1 MGFTCGLV
9 GLPNA
14 GKSTLFGALTRTK
27 AQSGNYAF
35 TTIEPNSGIV
45 PVPDKRLDEITSY
58 IQTKKIVPTSME
70 FVDIAGLIKGAS
82 KGEGLG
88 NQFLGHIREVD
99 AIAHVVRCF
108 EDGNVPHVSDAID
121 PASDID
127 IINTELMI
135 ADMESLERRK
145 TKIEKLAKSGDKEAR
160 SQMEVIKKLIRSI
173 NENIPARAVTDFSEE
188 DKKFL
193 KSLTLLSA
201 KPVLYICNVMD
212 PGDTE
217 STLVLKV
224 KEIAKQD
231 GSAIVALAGKIEGE
245 IMEIENPDE
254 QKMFM
259 EEMGLTE
266 TGLDRMIATG
276 YGLLELSTFF
286 TAGEKETRAWTIPK
300 NSKAPEAAGVIH
312 SDFEK
317 GFIRAEVYRLEELQK
332 YKTEAGIKEA
342 GKLRVEGKDYLVQD
356 GDIMHFRFNVK
367 ILIPPDW
374 YQRTWRFIL

>member
-45 PVPDKRLDEITSY
+45 PVPDKRLDTITSY
-58 IQTKKIVPTSME
+58 VQTKKIVPTTME

-88 NQFLGHIREVD
+88 NKFLGHIREVD

-108 EDGNVPHVSDAID
+108 EDGNVPHVSDVID
-121 PASDID
+121 PAADID
-127 IINTELMI
+127 TINTELMI
-135 ADMESLERRK
+135 ADMEALERRK

-160 SQMEVIKKLIRSI
+160 SQMEVLKKLIESI
-173 NENIPARAVTDFSEE
+173 NNGRPARAVTGLNDE
-188 DKKFL
+188 DQSFV

-212 PGDTE
+212 PGDTDNE
-217 STLVLKV
+217 LVQKV
-224 KEIAKQD
+224 KAIAEED
-231 GSAIVALAGKIEGE
+231 GSVVVALAGKIEGE
-245 IMEIENPDE
+245 IMEMEDPEE
-254 QKMFM
+254 QQMFM

-276 YGLLELSTFF
+276 YGLLELSTYF

-300 NSKAPEAAGVIH
+300 NSKAPQAAGAIH
-312 SDFEK
+312 TDFEK
-317 GFIRAEVYRLEELQK
+317 GFIRAEVYSLEDLEK
-332 YKTEAGIKEA
+332 YQTEAAIKEA
-342 GKLRVEGKDYLVQD
+342 GKLRVEGKDYVVQD
-356 GDIMHFRFNVK
+356 GDIMHFRFNV
-367 ILIPPDW
+367 
-374 YQRTWRFIL
+374 

>member
-45 PVPDKRLDEITSY
+45 PVPDKRLDTITSY
-58 IQTKKIVPTSME
+58 VQTKKIVPTTME

-88 NQFLGHIREVD
+88 NKFLGHIREVD

-108 EDGNVPHVSDAID
+108 EDGNVPHVSDVID
-121 PASDID
+121 PAADID
-127 IINTELMI
+127 TINTELMI
-135 ADMESLERRK
+135 SDMEALERRK

-160 SQMEVIKKLIRSI
+160 SQMEVLKKLIESI
-173 NENIPARAVTDFSEE
+173 NNGRPARAVTGLTDE
-188 DKKFL
+188 DQRFV

-212 PGDTE
+212 PGDTDNE
-217 STLVLKV
+217 LVQKV
-224 KEIAKQD
+224 KAIAEDD
-231 GSAIVALAGKIEGE
+231 GSVVVALAGKIEGE
-245 IMEIENPDE
+245 IMEMEDPEE
-254 QKMFM
+254 QQMFM

-276 YGLLELSTFF
+276 YGLLELSTYF

-300 NSKAPEAAGVIH
+300 NSKAPQAAGAIH
-312 SDFEK
+312 TDFEK
-317 GFIRAEVYRLEELQK
+317 GFIRAEVYSLEDLEK
-332 YKTEAGIKEA
+332 YKTEAAIKEA
-342 GKLRVEGKDYLVQD
+342 GKLRVEGKDYVVQD
-356 GDIMHFRFNVK
+356 GDIMHFRFNV
-367 ILIPPDW
+367 
-374 YQRTWRFIL
+374 

>member
-45 PVPDKRLDEITSY
+45 PVPDKRLDTITSY
-58 IQTKKIVPTSME
+58 VQTKKIVPTTME

-88 NQFLGHIREVD
+88 NKFLGHIREVD

-108 EDGNVPHVSDAID
+108 EDGNVPHVSDVID
-121 PASDID
+121 PAADID
-127 IINTELMI
+127 TINTELMI
-135 ADMESLERRK
+135 SDMEALERRK

-160 SQMEVIKKLIRSI
+160 SQMEVLKKLIESI
-173 NENIPARAVTDFSEE
+173 NNGRPARAVTGLTDE
-188 DKKFL
+188 DQRFV

-212 PGDTE
+212 PGDTNNE
-217 STLVLKV
+217 LVQKV
-224 KEIAKQD
+224 KVIAEED
-231 GSAIVALAGKIEGE
+231 GSVVVALAGKIEGE
-245 IMEIENPDE
+245 IMEMEDPEE
-254 QKMFM
+254 QQIFM

-276 YGLLELSTFF
+276 YGLLELSTYF

-300 NSKAPEAAGVIH
+300 NSKAPQAAGAIH
-312 SDFEK
+312 TDFEK
-317 GFIRAEVYRLEELQK
+317 GFIRAEVYSLEDLEK
-332 YKTEAGIKEA
+332 YQTEAAIKEA
-342 GKLRVEGKDYLVQD
+342 GKLRVEGKDYVVQD
-356 GDIMHFRFNVK
+356 GDIMHFRFNV
-367 ILIPPDW
+367 
-374 YQRTWRFIL
+374 

>member
-45 PVPDKRLDEITSY
+45 PVPDKRLDTITHFV
-58 IQTKKIVPTSME
+58 QTKKIVPTTME

-88 NQFLGHIREVD
+88 NKFLGHIREVD

-108 EDGNVPHVSDAID
+108 EDGNVPHVSDIID
-121 PASDID
+121 PAADID
-127 IINTELMI
+127 TINTELMI
-135 ADMESLERRK
+135 ADMDSLDKRK

-160 SQMEVIKKLIRSI
+160 SQMEVLQALIEGI
-173 NENIPARAVTDFSEE
+173 NNGHPARALTGLSDE
-188 DKKFL
+188 DQNFV

-212 PGDTE
+212 PGDTDNE
-217 STLVLKV
+217 LVQKV
-224 KEIAKQD
+224 KAIAEQD
-231 GSAIVALAGKIEGE
+231 GSVVVALAGKIEGE
-245 IMEIENPDE
+245 IMEMEDPEE
-254 QKMFM
+254 QQMFM
-259 EEMGLTE
+259 KEMGLNE

-276 YGLLELSTFF
+276 YGLLELSTYF

-300 NSKAPEAAGVIH
+300 NSKAPQAAGAIH

-317 GFIRAEVYRLEELQK
+317 GFIRAEVYCLEDLEK
-332 YKTEAGIKEA
+332 YKTEAAIKEA
-342 GKLRVEGKDYLVQD
+342 GKLRVEGKDYVVQD
-356 GDIMHFRFNVK
+356 GDIMHFRFNV
-367 ILIPPDW
+367 
-374 YQRTWRFIL
+374 

>member
-45 PVPDKRLDEITSY
+45 PVPDKRLDTITHY
-58 IQTKKIVPTSME
+58 VQTKKVVPTTME

-88 NQFLGHIREVD
+88 NKFLGHIREVD

-108 EDGNVPHVSDAID
+108 EDGNVPHVSDVID
-121 PASDID
+121 PAADID
-127 IINTELMI
+127 TINTELMI
-135 ADMESLERRK
+135 ADMESLDKRK

-160 SQMEVIKKLIRSI
+160 SQMEVLKNLIEGI
-173 NENIPARAVTDFSEE
+173 NNGKPARALTGLSDE
-188 DKKFL
+188 DQNFV

-212 PGDTE
+212 PGDTDNE
-217 STLVLKV
+217 LVQKV
-224 KEIAKQD
+224 KAIAEED
-231 GSAIVALAGKIEGE
+231 GSVVVALAGKIEGE
-245 IMEIENPDE
+245 IMEMEDPEE
-254 QKMFM
+254 QQMFM

-276 YGLLELSTFF
+276 YGLLELSTYF

-300 NSKAPEAAGVIH
+300 NSKAPQAAGAIH

-317 GFIRAEVYRLEELQK
+317 GFIRAEVYSLEDLEK
-332 YKTEAGIKEA
+332 HKTEAAIKEA
-342 GKLRVEGKDYLVQD
+342 GKLRVEGKEYVVQD
-356 GDIMHFRFNVK
+356 GDIMHFRFNV
-367 ILIPPDW
+367 
-374 YQRTWRFIL
+374 

>member
-45 PVPDKRLDEITSY
+45 PVPDKRLDTITSY
-58 IQTKKIVPTSME
+58 VQTKKIVPTTME

-88 NQFLGHIREVD
+88 NKFLGHIREVD

-108 EDGNVPHVSDAID
+108 EDGNVPHVSDIID
-121 PASDID
+121 PAADID
-127 IINTELMI
+127 TINTELMI
-135 ADMESLERRK
+135 SDMESLDKRK
-145 TKIEKLAKSGDKEAR
+145 TKIEKLAKSGDKDAR
-160 SQMEVIKKLIRSI
+160 SQMEVLKKLIESI
-173 NENIPARAVTDFSEE
+173 NNGRPARAVTGLSDE
-188 DKKFL
+188 DQSFV
-193 KSLTLLSA
+193 KSLALLSA

-212 PGDTE
+212 PGDTNSE
-217 STLVLKV
+217 LVQKV
-224 KEIAKQD
+224 KAIAEED
-231 GSAIVALAGKIEGE
+231 GSVVVALAGKIEGE
-245 IMEIENPDE
+245 IMEMEDPEE
-254 QKMFM
+254 QQMFM

-276 YGLLELSTFF
+276 YGLLELSTYF

-300 NSKAPEAAGVIH
+300 NSKAPQAAGAIH

-317 GFIRAEVYRLEELQK
+317 GFIRAEVYSLEDLEK
-332 YKTEAGIKEA
+332 HKTEAAIKEA
-342 GKLRVEGKDYLVQD
+342 GKLRVEGKDYVVQD
-356 GDIMHFRFNVK
+356 GDIMHFRFNV
-367 ILIPPDW
+367 
-374 YQRTWRFIL
+374 

>member
-45 PVPDKRLDEITSY
+45 PVPDKRLDTITHY
-58 IQTKKIVPTSME
+58 VQTKKIVPTTME

-88 NQFLGHIREVD
+88 NKFLGHIREVD

-108 EDGNVPHVSDAID
+108 EDGNVPHVSDIID
-121 PASDID
+121 PTADID
-127 IINTELMI
+127 TINTELMI
-135 ADMESLERRK
+135 SDMESLDKRK

-160 SQMEVIKKLIRSI
+160 SQMEVLKKLIESI
-173 NENIPARAVTDFSEE
+173 NNGRPARAVTGLSDE
-188 DKKFL
+188 DQNFV
-193 KSLTLLSA
+193 KSLALLSA

-212 PGDTE
+212 PGDTNSE
-217 STLVLKV
+217 LVQKV
-224 KEIAKQD
+224 KAIAEED
-231 GSAIVALAGKIEGE
+231 GSVVVALAGKIEGE
-245 IMEIENPDE
+245 IMEMEDPEE
-254 QKMFM
+254 QQMFM

-276 YGLLELSTFF
+276 YGLLELSTYF

-300 NSKAPEAAGVIH
+300 NSKAPQAAGAIH

-317 GFIRAEVYRLEELQK
+317 GFIRAEVYSLEDLEK
-332 YKTEAGIKEA
+332 HKTEAAIKEA
-342 GKLRVEGKDYLVQD
+342 GKLRVEGKDYVVQD
-356 GDIMHFRFNVK
+356 GDIMHFRFNV
-367 ILIPPDW
+367 
-374 YQRTWRFIL
+374 

>member
-45 PVPDKRLDEITSY
+45 PVPDKRLDTITHY
-58 IQTKKIVPTSME
+58 IQTKKIVPTTME

-88 NQFLGHIREVD
+88 NKFLGHIREVD

-108 EDGNVPHVSDAID
+108 EDGNVPHVSDIID
-121 PASDID
+121 PAADID
-127 IINTELMI
+127 TINTELMI
-135 ADMESLERRK
+135 SDMESLDRRK

-160 SQMEVIKKLIRSI
+160 SQMEVLKKLIEGI
-173 NENIPARAVTDFSEE
+173 NNGQPARALTGLSDE
-188 DKKFL
+188 DQNFV

-212 PGDTE
+212 PGDTDNE
-217 STLVLKV
+217 LVQKV
-224 KEIAKQD
+224 KAIAEQD
-231 GSAIVALAGKIEGE
+231 GSVVVALAGKIEGE
-245 IMEIENPDE
+245 IMEMEDPEE
-254 QKMFM
+254 QQMFM
-259 EEMGLTE
+259 KEMGLNE

-276 YGLLELSTFF
+276 YGLLELSTYF

-300 NSKAPEAAGVIH
+300 NSKAPQAAGAIH

-317 GFIRAEVYRLEELQK
+317 GFIRAEVYCLEDLEK
-332 YKTEAGIKEA
+332 FKTEAAIKEA
-342 GKLRVEGKDYLVQD
+342 GKLRVEGKDYVVQD
-356 GDIMHFRFNVK
+356 GDIMHFRFNV
-367 ILIPPDW
+367 
-374 YQRTWRFIL
+374 

>member
-45 PVPDKRLDEITSY
+45 PVPDKRLDTITSY
-58 IQTKKIVPTSME
+58 VQTKKIVPTTME

-88 NQFLGHIREVD
+88 NKFLGHIREVD

-108 EDGNVPHVSDAID
+108 EDGNVPHVSDVID
-121 PASDID
+121 PAADID
-127 IINTELMI
+127 TINTELMI
-135 ADMESLERRK
+135 SDMEVLERRK

-160 SQMEVIKKLIRSI
+160 SQMEVLKKLIESI
-173 NENIPARAVTDFSEE
+173 NNGRPARAVTGLTDE
-188 DKKFL
+188 DQRFV

-212 PGDTE
+212 PGDTDNE
-217 STLVLKV
+217 LVQKV
-224 KEIAKQD
+224 KAIAEDD
-231 GSAIVALAGKIEGE
+231 GSVVVALAGKIEGE
-245 IMEIENPDE
+245 IMEMEDPEE
-254 QKMFM
+254 QQMFM

-276 YGLLELSTFF
+276 YGLLELSTYF

-300 NSKAPEAAGVIH
+300 NSKAPQAAGAIH
-312 SDFEK
+312 TDFEK
-317 GFIRAEVYRLEELQK
+317 GFIRAEVFSLEDLEK
-332 YKTEAGIKEA
+332 YKNEAGIKEA
-342 GKLRVEGKDYLVQD
+342 GKLRVEGKDYIVQD
-356 GDIMHFRFNVK
+356 GDIMHFRFNV
-367 ILIPPDW
+367 
-374 YQRTWRFIL
+374 

>member
-45 PVPDKRLDEITSY
+45 PVPDKRLDTITHY
-58 IQTKKIVPTSME
+58 VQTKKIVPTTME

-88 NQFLGHIREVD
+88 NKFLGHIREVD

-108 EDGNVPHVSDAID
+108 EDGNVPHVSDTID
-121 PASDID
+121 PAADID
-127 IINTELMI
+127 TINTELMI
-135 ADMESLERRK
+135 ADMESLDRRK

-160 SQMEVIKKLIRSI
+160 SQMEVLKKLIEGI
-173 NENIPARAVTDFSEE
+173 NNGQPARALTGLSDE
-188 DKKFL
+188 DQSFVN
-193 KSLTLLSA
+193 SLTLLSA

-212 PGDTE
+212 PGDTNNE
-217 STLVLKV
+217 LVQKV
-224 KEIAKQD
+224 KAIAEQD
-231 GSAIVALAGKIEGE
+231 GSVVVALAGKIEGE
-245 IMEIENPDE
+245 IMEMEDPEE
-254 QKMFM
+254 QQMFM

-276 YGLLELSTFF
+276 YGLLELSTYF

-300 NSKAPEAAGVIH
+300 NSKAPQAAGAIH

-317 GFIRAEVYRLEELQK
+317 GFIRAEVYSLEDLEK
-332 YKTEAGIKEA
+332 HKTEAAIKEA
-342 GKLRVEGKDYLVQD
+342 GKLRVEGKDYVVKD
-356 GDIMHFRFNVK
+356 GDIMHFRFNV
-367 ILIPPDW
+367 
-374 YQRTWRFIL
+374 

>member
-45 PVPDKRLDEITSY
+45 PVPDKRLDTITHY
-58 IQTKKIVPTSME
+58 VQTKKIVPTTME

-88 NQFLGHIREVD
+88 NKFLGHIREVD

-108 EDGNVPHVSDAID
+108 EDSNVPHVSDIID
-121 PASDID
+121 PAADID
-127 IINTELMI
+127 TINTELMI
-135 ADMESLERRK
+135 ADMDSLDKRK

-160 SQMEVIKKLIRSI
+160 SQMEVLKKLIDGI
-173 NENIPARAVTDFSEE
+173 NNSQPTRTLTGLSDE
-188 DKKFL
+188 DQNFV

-212 PGDTE
+212 PGDTDNE
-217 STLVLKV
+217 LVQKV
-224 KEIAKQD
+224 KAIAAED
-231 GSAIVALAGKIEGE
+231 GSVVVALAGKIEGE
-245 IMEIENPDE
+245 IMEMEDPEE
-254 QKMFM
+254 QQMFM

-276 YGLLELSTFF
+276 YGLLELSTYF

-300 NSKAPEAAGVIH
+300 NSKAPQAAGAIH

-317 GFIRAEVYRLEELQK
+317 GFIRAEVYSLEDLEK
-332 YKTEAGIKEA
+332 HKTEAGIKEA
-342 GKLRVEGKDYLVQD
+342 GKLRVEGKDYVVQD
-356 GDIMHFRFNVK
+356 GDIMHFRFNV
-367 ILIPPDW
+367 
-374 YQRTWRFIL
+374 

>member
-27 AQSGNYAF
+27 AQAGNYAF

-45 PVPDKRLDEITSY
+45 NVPDKRLEIITSH
-58 IQTKKIVPTSME
+58 IETKKIVPTTME

-88 NQFLGHIREVD
+88 NKFLGHIREVD

-108 EDGNVPHVSDAID
+108 EDGNVPHISNTID

-127 IINTELMI
+127 TINTELMI

-160 SQMEVIKKLIRSI
+160 TQMEVIKKLIHII
-173 NENIPARAVTDFSEE
+173 NEGLPVRAITGLSDEAQ
-188 DKKFL
+188 KFV

-201 KPVLYICNVMD
+201 KPVLYICNMMD
-212 PGDTE
+212 PGDIE
-217 STLVLKV
+217 SDLVLKV
-224 KEIAKQD
+224 KEIAEQD
-231 GSAIVALAGKIEGE
+231 GSAVVALAGKIESE
-245 IMEIENPDE
+245 IMEMDDPEE
-254 QKMFM
+254 QQMFM
-259 EEMGLTE
+259 QEMGLTK

-276 YGLLELSTFF
+276 YGLLELSTYF
-286 TAGEKETRAWTIPK
+286 TAGEKEIRAWTIPK
-300 NSKAPEAAGVIH
+300 NSKAPQAAGAIH

-317 GFIRAEVYRLEELQK
+317 GFIRAEVYCLEDLEK

-342 GKLRVEGKDYLVQD
+342 GKLRVEGKEYIVQD
-356 GDIMHFRFNVK
+356 GDIMHFRFNV
-367 ILIPPDW
+367 
-374 YQRTWRFIL
+374 

>member
-45 PVPDKRLDEITSY
+45 HVPDKRLDTITHY
-58 IQTKKIVPTSME
+58 VQTKKIVPTTME

-88 NQFLGHIREVD
+88 NKFLGHIREVD

-108 EDGNVPHVSDAID
+108 EDGNVPHVSDIID
-121 PASDID
+121 PAADID
-127 IINTELMI
+127 TINTELMI
-135 ADMESLERRK
+135 ADMESLDKRK

-160 SQMEVIKKLIRSI
+160 SQMEVLKNLIEGI
-173 NENIPARAVTDFSEE
+173 NNGKPARALTGLSDE
-188 DKKFL
+188 DQNFV

-212 PGDTE
+212 PGDTDNE
-217 STLVLKV
+217 LVQKV
-224 KEIAKQD
+224 KAIAEED
-231 GSAIVALAGKIEGE
+231 GSVVVALAGKIEGE
-245 IMEIENPDE
+245 IMEMEDPEE
-254 QKMFM
+254 QQMFM
-259 EEMGLTE
+259 NEMGLNE

-276 YGLLELSTFF
+276 YGLLELSTYF

-300 NSKAPEAAGVIH
+300 NSKAPQAAGAIH

-317 GFIRAEVYRLEELQK
+317 GFIRAEVYCLEDLKK
-332 YKTEAGIKEA
+332 YKTEAAIKEA
-342 GKLRVEGKDYLVQD
+342 GKLRVEGKDYVVQD
-356 GDIMHFRFNVK
+356 GDIMHFRFNV
-367 ILIPPDW
+367 
-374 YQRTWRFIL
+374 

>member
-45 PVPDKRLDEITSY
+45 PVPDKRLDIITSY
-58 IQTKKIVPTSME
+58 VQTKKIVPTTME

-88 NQFLGHIREVD
+88 NKFLGHIREVD

-108 EDGNVPHVSDAID
+108 EDGNVPHVSDVID
-121 PASDID
+121 PAADID
-127 IINTELMI
+127 TINTELMI
-135 ADMESLERRK
+135 ADMESLDKRK

-160 SQMEVIKKLIRSI
+160 SQMEVLKKLIEGI
-173 NENIPARAVTDFSEE
+173 NNGQPARALTELSDDDQNFV
-188 DKKFL
+188 

-212 PGDTE
+212 PGDTGNE
-217 STLVLKV
+217 LVQKV
-224 KEIAKQD
+224 KAIAEQD
-231 GSAIVALAGKIEGE
+231 GSAVVALAGKIEGE
-245 IMEIENPDE
+245 IMEMEDLEE
-254 QKMFM
+254 QQMFM

-266 TGLDRMIATG
+266 TGLDRMIAAG
-276 YGLLELSTFF
+276 YGLLELSTYF

-300 NSKAPEAAGVIH
+300 NSKAPQAAGAIH

-317 GFIRAEVYRLEELQK
+317 GFIRAEVYSLEDLEK
-332 YKTEAGIKEA
+332 HKTEAAIKEA
-342 GKLRVEGKDYLVQD
+342 GKLRVEGKDYVVQD
-356 GDIMHFRFNVK
+356 GDIMHFRFNV
-367 ILIPPDW
+367 
-374 YQRTWRFIL
+374 

>member
-14 GKSTLFGALTRTK
+14 GKSTLFGALTRTQ

-45 PVPDKRLDEITSY
+45 PVPDKRLDIITSY
-58 IQTKKIVPTSME
+58 IQTKKIVPTTME

-88 NQFLGHIREVD
+88 NKFLGHIREVD

-108 EDGNVPHVSDAID
+108 EDGNVPHVSDTID
-121 PASDID
+121 PASDIET
-127 IINTELMI
+127 INTELMI
-135 ADMESLERRK
+135 ADMESLEKRK

-160 SQMEVIKKLIRSI
+160 SQMEVIKKLIQSI
-173 NENIPARAVTDFSEE
+173 DEGRPARAVTGFSE
-188 DKKFL
+188 DDTKFM

-201 KPVLYICNVMD
+201 KPVLYICNMMD
-212 PGDTE
+212 PGDTG
-217 STLVLKV
+217 SDLVLKV

-231 GSAIVALAGKIEGE
+231 GSAVVALAGKIEGE
-245 IMEIENPDE
+245 IMEMDDPEE

-276 YGLLELSTFF
+276 YGLLDLSTYF

-300 NSKAPEAAGVIH
+300 NSKAPQAAGAIH

-317 GFIRAEVYRLEELQK
+317 GFIRAEVYSLEDLEK
-332 YKTEAGIKEA
+332 YKTEAAIKEA
-342 GKLRVEGKDYLVQD
+342 GKLRVEGKDYVVKD
-356 GDIMHFRFNVK
+356 GDIMHFRFNV
-367 ILIPPDW
+367 
-374 YQRTWRFIL
+374 

>member
-58 IQTKKIVPTSME
+58 IKTKKIVPTSME

-108 EDGNVPHVSDAID
+108 EDGNIPHVSDAID

-127 IINTELMI
+127 TINTELMI

-160 SQMEVIKKLIRSI
+160 SQMEIIKKLIGSI
-173 NENIPARAVTDFSEE
+173 NENIPARAVTGFSEE

-193 KSLTLLSA
+193 NSLTLLSA
-201 KPVLYICNVMD
+201 KPLLYICNLMD

-217 STLVLKV
+217 SALVLKV
-224 KEIAKQD
+224 KDIAKQD
-231 GSAIVALAGKIEGE
+231 GSAVVALAGKIEGE
-245 IMEIENPDE
+245 IMEIEDPEE

-317 GFIRAEVYRLEELQK
+317 GFIRAEVYRVEELQK

-356 GDIMHFRFNVK
+356 GDIMHFRFNV
-367 ILIPPDW
+367 
-374 YQRTWRFIL
+374 

>member
-45 PVPDKRLDEITSY
+45 PVPDKRLDTITSY
-58 IQTKKIVPTSME
+58 VQTKKIVPTTME

-88 NQFLGHIREVD
+88 NKFLGHIREVD

-108 EDGNVPHVSDAID
+108 EDGNIPHVSDVID
-121 PASDID
+121 PAADIET
-127 IINTELMI
+127 INTELMI
-135 ADMESLERRK
+135 SDMEALERRK

-160 SQMEVIKKLIRSI
+160 SQMEVLKKLIESI
-173 NENIPARAVTDFSEE
+173 NNGRPARAVTGLTDGDQSFV
-188 DKKFL
+188 
-193 KSLTLLSA
+193 KSLTLLSS

-212 PGDTE
+212 PGDTDKE
-217 STLVLKV
+217 LVQKV
-224 KEIAKQD
+224 KAIAEED
-231 GSAIVALAGKIEGE
+231 GSVVVALAGKIEGE
-245 IMEIENPDE
+245 IMEMEDPEE
-254 QKMFM
+254 QQMFM

-276 YGLLELSTFF
+276 YGLLELSTYF

-300 NSKAPEAAGVIH
+300 NSKAPQAAGAIH
-312 SDFEK
+312 TDFEK
-317 GFIRAEVYRLEELQK
+317 GFIRAEVYSLEDLER
-332 YKTEAGIKEA
+332 YKTEAAIKEA
-342 GKLRVEGKDYLVQD
+342 GKLRVEGKDYVVQD
-356 GDIMHFRFNVK
+356 GDIMHFRFNV
-367 ILIPPDW
+367 
-374 YQRTWRFIL
+374 

>member
-45 PVPDKRLDEITSY
+45 PVPDKRLDIITSY
-58 IQTKKIVPTSME
+58 VQTKKIVPTTME

-88 NQFLGHIREVD
+88 NKFLGHIREVD

-108 EDGNVPHVSDAID
+108 EDGNVPHVSEVID
-121 PASDID
+121 PAADID
-127 IINTELMI
+127 TINTELMI
-135 ADMESLERRK
+135 ADMEALDRRK

-160 SQMEVIKKLIRSI
+160 SQMEVLKKLIDGI
-173 NENIPARAVTDFSEE
+173 NNGRPARALTGLSDE
-188 DKKFL
+188 DQKFV

-212 PGDTE
+212 PGDTDNE
-217 STLVLKV
+217 LVQKV
-224 KEIAKQD
+224 KTIAEED
-231 GSAIVALAGKIEGE
+231 GSVVVALAGKIEGE
-245 IMEIENPDE
+245 IMEMEDPEE
-254 QKMFM
+254 QQMFM

-276 YGLLELSTFF
+276 YGLLDLSTYF

-300 NSKAPEAAGVIH
+300 NSKAPQAAGAIH
-312 SDFEK
+312 TDFEK
-317 GFIRAEVYRLEELQK
+317 GFIRAEVYTLEDLEK
-332 YKTEAGIKEA
+332 YKTEAAIKEA
-342 GKLRVEGKDYLVQD
+342 GKLRVEGKDYVVQD
-356 GDIMHFRFNVK
+356 GDIMHFRFNV
-367 ILIPPDW
+367 
-374 YQRTWRFIL
+374 

>member
-1 MGFTCGLV
+1 M
-9 GLPNA
+9 P
-14 GKSTLFGALTRTK
+14 
-27 AQSGNYAF
+27 
-35 TTIEPNSGIV
+35 
-45 PVPDKRLDEITSY
+45 
-58 IQTKKIVPTSME
+58 
-70 FVDIAGLIKGAS
+70 
-82 KGEGLG
+82 
-88 NQFLGHIREVD
+88 
-99 AIAHVVRCF
+99 
-108 EDGNVPHVSDAID
+108 
-121 PASDID
+121 
-127 IINTELMI
+127 
-135 ADMESLERRK
+135 
-145 TKIEKLAKSGDKEAR
+145 EKLAKSGDKEAR
-160 SQMEVIKKLIRSI
+160 LQIEVIKKLIQSI
-173 NENIPARAVTDFSEE
+173 NENIPARAVTGFSEE
-188 DKKFL
+188 NKKFL
-193 KSLTLLSA
+193 KSLALLSA

-217 STLVLKV
+217 GALVLKV

-231 GSAIVALAGKIEGE
+231 GSAMMALAGKIEGE
-245 IMEIENPDE
+245 IMEIEDSEE

-356 GDIMHFRFNVK
+356 GDIMHFRFNV
-367 ILIPPDW
+367 
-374 YQRTWRFIL
+374 

>member
-45 PVPDKRLDEITSY
+45 PVPDKRLDTITHY
-58 IQTKKIVPTSME
+58 VQTKKIVPTTME

-88 NQFLGHIREVD
+88 NKFLGHIREVD

-108 EDGNVPHVSDAID
+108 EDGNVPHVSDVID
-121 PASDID
+121 PAADID
-127 IINTELMI
+127 TINTELMI
-135 ADMESLERRK
+135 ADMDSLDKRK

-160 SQMEVIKKLIRSI
+160 SQMEVLKKLIEGI
-173 NENIPARAVTDFSEE
+173 NDGQPARALTGLSDDDQSFV
-188 DKKFL
+188 

-212 PGDTE
+212 PGDTDNE
-217 STLVLKV
+217 LVQKV
-224 KEIAKQD
+224 KAIAEQD
-231 GSAIVALAGKIEGE
+231 GSVVVALAGKIEGE
-245 IMEIENPDE
+245 IMEMEDPEE
-254 QKMFM
+254 QQMFM

-276 YGLLELSTFF
+276 YGLLELSTYF
-286 TAGEKETRAWTIPK
+286 TAGEKDTRAWTIPK
-300 NSKAPEAAGVIH
+300 NSKAPQAAGAIH

-317 GFIRAEVYRLEELQK
+317 GFIRAEVYSLEDLEK
-332 YKTEAGIKEA
+332 YKTEAAIKEA
-342 GKLRVEGKDYLVQD
+342 GKLRVEGKEYVVQD
-356 GDIMHFRFNVK
+356 GDIMHFRFNV
-367 ILIPPDW
+367 
-374 YQRTWRFIL
+374 

>member
-45 PVPDKRLDEITSY
+45 PVPDRRLDIITSY
-58 IQTKKIVPTSME
+58 IQTKKIVPTTIE

-88 NQFLGHIREVD
+88 NKFLGHIREVD

-145 TKIEKLAKSGDKEAR
+145 TKIEKLAKSGDKEAC
-160 SQMEVIKKLIRSI
+160 SQIEVIKKLIRSI
-173 NENIPARAVTDFSEE
+173 N
-188 DKKFL
+188 
-193 KSLTLLSA
+193 
-201 KPVLYICNVMD
+201 
-212 PGDTE
+212 
-217 STLVLKV
+217 
-224 KEIAKQD
+224 
-231 GSAIVALAGKIEGE
+231 
-245 IMEIENPDE
+245 
-254 QKMFM
+254 
-259 EEMGLTE
+259 
-266 TGLDRMIATG
+266 
-276 YGLLELSTFF
+276 
-286 TAGEKETRAWTIPK
+286 
-300 NSKAPEAAGVIH
+300 
-312 SDFEK
+312 
-317 GFIRAEVYRLEELQK
+317 
-332 YKTEAGIKEA
+332 
-342 GKLRVEGKDYLVQD
+342 
-356 GDIMHFRFNVK
+356 
-367 ILIPPDW
+367 
-374 YQRTWRFIL
+374 